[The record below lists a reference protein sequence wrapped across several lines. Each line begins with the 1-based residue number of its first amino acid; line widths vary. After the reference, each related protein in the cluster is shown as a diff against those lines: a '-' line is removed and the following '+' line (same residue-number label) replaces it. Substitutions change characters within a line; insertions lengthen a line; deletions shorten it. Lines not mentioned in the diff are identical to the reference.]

1 MPKEYRGNYNDSN
14 IYTSPKENAS
24 FYNKLLG
31 MDEQY
36 YKARNKVAEKY
47 NLEETRN
54 ALKQR
59 NLSKEQRLKLEQE
72 LASKV
77 EKIEQESSKITEIL
91 WRNTYKKAT
100 AAQKSELLQQRNDKL
115 RYVEEASK
123 KELEVI
129 EQVYGKQSE
138 QYKELAKEQKKI
150 VNQRTKNEE
159 QLTKV
164 SRQAA
169 RQQVND
175 LKSIKNKGVKA
186 IAQFA
191 LKYDKEQRKTQKE
204 ETQKQLKDDLKKKQ
218 KAAEDLSRW
227 QELYE
232 KAKERDGDAVNAQY
246 YESRIAGAQSR
257 YDAASQEAKDSRIA
271 AALAD
276 VVDNI
281 ANLGSYFTNLVH
293 DAQRQ
298 ADDMMVS
305 YQSRVN
311 ASLQGS
317 DKNFSDL
324 LETVQDNLAISPVVQ
339 MKDVIDNIKEA
350 SDQGIVYNIEQ
361 RAFLN
366 TISEKIA
373 HTFDAFDS
381 NLTRLIK
388 LQQADTTAAR
398 LGMEASLTKL
408 FNSTFNDSSYLSD
421 VYDSVSQAIIDANS
435 QMTRDESAA
444 FEYTLQKWLG
454 SLYSLGLSSE
464 TVTQIAQGVNY
475 LATGDVTSLASNTSL
490 QTLVAMSASNAGL
503 DFAQIMLDGI
513 DAETTNKLMES
524 MVMYLK
530 DIAEN
535 SDSQVVKSAY
545 GDIFNMSLSD
555 MRAISNMTT
564 ADISRI
570 SGINMTYGGMML
582 ETQSQLLQTVM
593 RSSLSENMNNVF
605 QNALYGMGIDMA
617 TTPHTWTM
625 DKMLQFMKA
634 SNIDMNLPFVN
645 VFGSGFDLNTSIVGL
660 LEMGLGLSGAMSL
673 IGNVLGALGSGG
685 GTGLSLSDWGGTEY
699 NQRGT
704 GIGGLVGTL
713 IGGTSSS
720 TYVGNSSSSD
730 MSNDAIATAT
740 DDADETSKITNKNA
754 AKNDHQL
761 DDFWNATVGQAATD
775 YFKVEDVL
783 LRYVYE
789 PSLQSLRVFDR
800 SMANYL
806 SSVFGYDNVNQS
818 GRLRTVDYGISQ
830 VRSGSYLRVKDNSNS
845 SLSYLSYDSSKAL
858 RTVITNSSITTRI
871 SNASDIGASMKQTTP
886 TQMSLAPNTTIN
898 IDKTTLV
905 NAILEALGGNENNI
919 KLKQFIEGSLQG
931 STGNTPPV
939 VKIRNEDARNINVN
953 ISNYSQFSLLGN

>member
-77 EKIEQESSKITEIL
+77 EKIEQESSKVTEIL

-129 EQVYGKQSE
+129 EQLYGKQSE

-150 VNQRTKNEE
+150 VNQRIKNEE

-164 SRQAA
+164 ARQAA

-175 LKSIKNKGVKA
+175 LKSIKNNGVKA
-186 IAQFA
+186 AAQFA
-191 LKYDKEQRKTQKE
+191 LKYDKEQRKKQKE

-218 KAAEDLSRW
+218 KAAEDLNRW

-232 KAKERDGDAVNAQY
+232 EAKERDGDAVNAQY

-257 YDAASQEAKDSRIA
+257 YDAATQEAKDSRIA

-276 VVDNI
+276 VVDSI
-281 ANLGSYFTNLVH
+281 ANLGSHFINLVH
-293 DAQRQ
+293 DAQAQ
-298 ADDMMVS
+298 ADSMLTS

-317 DKNFSDL
+317 DKNFGDL

-339 MKDVIDNIKEA
+339 MKDVIDSIKTA

-408 FNSTFNDSSYLSD
+408 FNSTFNDSSYLKD

-535 SDSQVVKSAY
+535 SDSQVIKSAY

-570 SGINMTYGGMML
+570 SGTNMTYSGLMS

-593 RSSLSENMNNVF
+593 RSSLSENMNNVY

-617 TTPHTWTM
+617 SNPGTWTM
-625 DKMLQFMKA
+625 DKMLQFMK
-634 SNIDMNLPFVN
+634 SNNIDINLPFIN
-645 VFGSGFDLNTSIVGL
+645 VFGSGLDLNTSVVGL

-754 AKNDHQL
+754 ARNDHQL
-761 DDFWNATVGQAATD
+761 DDFWNATVGESASD
-775 YFKVEDVL
+775 YFKVQDVIL
-783 LRYVYE
+783 QKVYD
-789 PSLQSLRVFDR
+789 PTLDSLRVYDVP
-800 SMANYL
+800 MINYMNSL
-806 SSVFGYDNVNQS
+806 FGIDTLTSAGKVKT
-818 GRLRTVDYGISQ
+818 LDYGIEQ
-830 VRSGSYLRVKDNSNS
+830 ARSGNFLRVQDNNAMMLGF
-845 SLSYLSYDSSKAL
+845 LSFDSTRAL
-858 RTVITNSSITTRI
+858 RTVITNTSITTRI
-871 SNASDIGASMKQTTP
+871 ANASDIATSIRQNQP
-886 TQMSLAPNTTIN
+886 QQLLLAPNTTIS
-898 IDKTTLV
+898 IDKSTLV
-905 NAILEALGGNENNI
+905 AAILEALGGNENNI
-919 KLKQFIEGSLQG
+919 KLKQFIDGSLQG
-931 STGNTPPV
+931 ANGNTPPTIK
-939 VKIRNEDARNINVN
+939 VKNADSGDLNVRV
-953 ISNYSQFSLLGN
+953 SNYQLFNL

>member
-14 IYTSPKENAS
+14 IYTSPEENAS
-24 FYNKLLG
+24 FYRNLLG
-31 MDEQY
+31 MTEQY
-36 YKARNKVAEKY
+36 YKNRNKVAKKY
-47 NLEETRN
+47 NLELLRDELKREDLSADYRKKLEDMLSKTVRQIEKETAEITLILWENNYKKSSAARKAEMLKQKADAIAAARDEAEAETQFAKKVYGARSQEFKK
-54 ALKQR
+54 ALK
-59 NLSKEQRLKLEQE
+59 E
-72 LASKV
+72 
-77 EKIEQESSKITEIL
+77 
-91 WRNTYKKAT
+91 
-100 AAQKSELLQQRNDKL
+100 
-115 RYVEEASK
+115 
-123 KELEVI
+123 
-129 EQVYGKQSE
+129 EQVLRKQSE
-138 QYKELAKEQKKI
+138 E
-150 VNQRTKNEE
+150 
-159 QLTKV
+159 LTKQNAYQ
-164 SRQAA
+164 QA
-169 RQQVND
+169 ND
-175 LKSIKNKGVKA
+175 LKKIKQEGF
-186 IAQFA
+186 IGFLRFTQ
-191 LKYDKEQRKTQKE
+191 KYDKQTRKQQKE
-204 ETQKQLKDDLKKKQ
+204 NAKEAIKIDAEKYKAAQERRKDWERKYETAKQ
-218 KAAEDLSRW
+218 K
-227 QELYE
+227 Y
-232 KAKERDGDAVNAQY
+232 GDAVNAQY
-246 YESRIAGAQSR
+246 FESRINNASVDEQ
-257 YDAASQEAKDSRIA
+257 AAKQALKQDKSALL
-271 AALAD
+271 LAD
-276 VVDNI
+276 LVDSI
-281 ANLGSYFTNLVH
+281 ANIGNKFVDAVH
-293 DAQRQ
+293 DAQAQ
-298 ADDMMVS
+298 ADSMLTS

-454 SLYSLGLSSE
+454 SLYSLGLSGD
-464 TVTQIAQGVNY
+464 TVTQIAQGINY

-490 QTLVAMSASNAGL
+490 QTLMAMSASNAGL
-503 DFAQIMLDGI
+503 DFAQIMLDGL
-513 DAETTNKLMES
+513 DAKTTNKLMES

-570 SGINMTYGGMML
+570 SGTNMTYSGMMS
-582 ETQSQLLQTVM
+582 ETQSQLLQTIM
-593 RSSLSENMNNVF
+593 RSSLSENMNNVY

-617 TTPHTWTM
+617 SNPATWTM
-625 DKMLQFMKA
+625 DKMLQFMK
-634 SNIDMNLPFVN
+634 SNNIDINLPFIN
-645 VFGSGFDLNTSIVGL
+645 VFGSGLDLNTSVVGL

-740 DDADETSKITNKNA
+740 DDAAETEKITNKNA
-754 AKNDHQL
+754 AQNDHQL

-871 SNASDIGASMKQTTP
+871 LNASDIGASMKQTTP

-953 ISNYSQFSLLGN
+953 VSNYSQFSLLGN